1 MAGGGAWVEVR
12 AHLRREPGSGGG
24 GGRGG
29 GGRNGGRAGRR
40 TSGWVLAGA
49 AAVFYLYG
57 HFVGYRDDAAG
68 PVPATPA
75 ASAEASASS
84 IAGAP

>member
-1 MAGGGAWVEVR
+1 M
-12 AHLRREPGSGGG
+12 
-24 GGRGG
+24 
-29 GGRNGGRAGRR
+29 
-40 TSGWVLAGA
+40 LAGA
-49 AAVFYLYG
+49 VAVCYLYG

-68 PVPATPA
+68 PVPAAPA